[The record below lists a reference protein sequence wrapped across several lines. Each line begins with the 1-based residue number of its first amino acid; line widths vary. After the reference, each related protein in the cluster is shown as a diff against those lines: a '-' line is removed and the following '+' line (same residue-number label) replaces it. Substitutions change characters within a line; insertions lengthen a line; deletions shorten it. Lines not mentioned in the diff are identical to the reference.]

1 MEEKK
6 TIKISLATLFLII
19 SIIIIIIMGYF
30 LYKLNLKNTNMI
42 STEKKLKI
50 KISEL
55 ENRVINKGEESEK
68 QISDFSFSEIMNIL
82 YTKNGTKVGE
92 NEYIITP
99 SDSIYMTYEDV
110 SGDIENIEYTDIRV
124 IDGEID
130 FYINRVEP
138 NKDIS
143 TSIKGINEEVVS
155 IKIISVEDGV
165 IPSAVYFLT
174 INGNVYYINQEMIV
188 SNNFVAKK
196 LESLKEVI
204 SIEVADTLYSDAIH
218 GSTTLIATI
227 FEGEKI
233 DVLELQDNFFND
245 NN

>member
-1 MEEKK
+1 
-6 TIKISLATLFLII
+6 
-19 SIIIIIIMGYF
+19 MGYF

-110 SGDIENIEYTDIRV
+110 SGDIENI
-124 IDGEID
+124 
-130 FYINRVEP
+130 
-138 NKDIS
+138 
-143 TSIKGINEEVVS
+143 
-155 IKIISVEDGV
+155 
-165 IPSAVYFLT
+165 
-174 INGNVYYINQEMIV
+174 
-188 SNNFVAKK
+188 
-196 LESLKEVI
+196 
-204 SIEVADTLYSDAIH
+204 
-218 GSTTLIATI
+218 
-227 FEGEKI
+227 
-233 DVLELQDNFFND
+233 
-245 NN
+245 